1 MWDAGRQ
8 ASGASSAKAGRR
20 MGWCDYCVPCRSG
33 ARNSRRIRGW
43 LGIFLRQA
51 RSGRGKRQ
59 TRRWGRCATPWGCR
73 SCTQGRRGRRGT
85 RMEERIVAA
94 GESSVQSAS
103 PAPVTKPSAHA
114 KPAGKPDSQ
123 KKDSPRKDESDSP
136 FAVSVT
142 DVYEGPLD
150 LLLDLI
156 RKQDIDIYD
165 IPIARITAQYLAYVE
180 KIREL
185 DVNVAADFIYM
196 AAVLIHIKSK
206 MLLPRDPSL
215 PAEEQEDPRTE
226 LVNRLL
232 EHEKFKSAAQMLL
245 QKQQIED
252 AVLSNPALK
261 EFIDAEGTEPEIA
274 ADVIDL
280 VKTFQQ
286 ILERVRTR
294 PVLNVEEETVT
305 VGQLIDYLRRR
316 LSLENRPIRL
326 KQLLLRVPSRHP
338 LVCIVLAL
346 LEMVRFQ
353 ATQDRQ
359 EPLFGQIAVRKRVG
373 FEAVMNEQA
382 AVRDDWR

>member
-1 MWDAGRQ
+1 
-8 ASGASSAKAGRR
+8 
-20 MGWCDYCVPCRSG
+20 
-33 ARNSRRIRGW
+33 
-43 LGIFLRQA
+43 
-51 RSGRGKRQ
+51 
-59 TRRWGRCATPWGCR
+59 
-73 SCTQGRRGRRGT
+73 
-85 RMEERIVAA
+85 MEDRIVGSTNSAPEFA
-94 GESSVQSAS
+94 PPALVPNQSAR
-103 PAPVTKPSAHA
+103 PKPSA
-114 KPAGKPDSQ
+114 KPDSRKSNSPTE
-123 KKDSPRKDESDSP
+123 KKEENDSP

-165 IPIARITAQYLAYVE
+165 IPIARITAQYLEYVE

-206 MLLPRDPSL
+206 MLLPRDPSAK
-215 PAEEQEDPRTE
+215 AEELEDPRTE

-245 QKQQIED
+245 QKQQIEE
-252 AVLSNPALK
+252 AVLTNPALK
-261 EFIDAEGTEPEIA
+261 EFMDVEGTEPEMA

-294 PVLNVEEETVT
+294 PMINVNEETVT
-305 VGQLIDYLRRR
+305 VGQMIDYLRRR
-316 LSLENRPIRL
+316 LELESRPIRL
-326 KQLLLRVPSRHP
+326 KQLLLRVPSRQA
-338 LVCIVLAL
+338 LVCMFLAL
-346 LEMVRFQ
+346 LEMVRLQ
-353 ATQDRQ
+353 AIQVRQD
-359 EPLFGQIAVRKRVG
+359 ELFGEIAVRKHIG
-373 FEAVMNEQA
+373 FETVMAEQG

>member
-1 MWDAGRQ
+1 M
-8 ASGASSAKAGRR
+8 SEEMK
-20 MGWCDYCVPCRSG
+20 
-33 ARNSRRIRGW
+33 
-43 LGIFLRQA
+43 LGTGID
-51 RSGRGKRQ
+51 
-59 TRRWGRCATPWGCR
+59 
-73 SCTQGRRGRRGT
+73 
-85 RMEERIVAA
+85 
-94 GESSVQSAS
+94 
-103 PAPVTKPSAHA
+103 APVAVSAIMA
-114 KPAGKPDSQ
+114 DGKPANGAGK
-123 KKDSPRKDESDSP
+123 KEESDSP

-206 MLLPRDPSL
+206 MLLPRDPSAK
-215 PAEEQEDPRTE
+215 AEELEDPRTE

-245 QKQQIED
+245 QKQQIEE
-252 AVLSNPALK
+252 AVLTNPALK
-261 EFIDAEGTEPEIA
+261 EFMDAEGTEPEMA

-294 PVLNVEEETVT
+294 PVINVNEETVT
-305 VGQLIDYLRRR
+305 VGQMIDYLRRR
-316 LSLENRPIRL
+316 LALESRPIRL
-326 KQLLLRVPSRHP
+326 KQLLLRVPSRQA
-338 LVCIVLAL
+338 LVCMFLAL
-346 LEMVRFQ
+346 LEMVRLQ
-353 ATQDRQ
+353 AIQVRQD
-359 EPLFGQIAVRKRVG
+359 ELFGEIAVRKHSG
-373 FEAVMNEQA
+373 FDAVMAEQA